1 MGEQTEVAEARSDAP
16 APFRL
21 VIVMPVYRDFE
32 VASIVCRAVDEQVSR
47 LSNVEARILLADD
60 GSPAGCVG
68 WSGFAP
74 SALARIDALVLKR
87 NLGHQRA
94 IAVALCHLHDAVPCD
109 AVLVMDA
116 DGEDRP
122 EDIPRLLE
130 ELRRSPGSMVFAE
143 RRKRL
148 EGLVFSAGY
157 FFYRLLHRA
166 LTGIPVRVG
175 NFSVLPASA
184 LPRLVCMSELWN
196 HYAGAAL
203 RSRLPQVRLPTDR
216 GSRAI
221 GGSQMG
227 GLIGLVM
234 HGIGGIATFHDVVA
248 TRLLVASVGVVA
260 VLAAGLL
267 GVVGI
272 RFGTTLAI
280 PGWATYAAGLLLVLS
295 IQVASVAFGL
305 VLSLIS
311 ARTAATF
318 LPCRDYTNFVS
329 GTLPLGARDAA

>member
-1 MGEQTEVAEARSDAP
+1 
-16 APFRL
+16 
-21 VIVMPVYRDFE
+21 MPVFRDFE
-32 VASIVCRAVDEQVSR
+32 AASVVCRAVDEQVSA
-47 LSNVEARILLADD
+47 LVGVEARVLLVDD
-60 GSPAGCVG
+60 GSPAGQVG
-68 WSGFAP
+68 WAGFAP
-74 SALARIDALVLKR
+74 RGLSRIDVLVLKR

-94 IAVALCHLHDAVPCD
+94 IAVALCHLYDAVPCD

-116 DGEDRP
+116 DGEDRA
-122 EDIPRLLE
+122 EDIPRLLA
-130 ELRRSPGSMVFAE
+130 ELRRTPGSMVFAE

-148 EGLVFSAGY
+148 EGLVFRAGY

-166 LTGIPVRVG
+166 LTGVPVRVG

-216 GSRAI
+216 GSRAM
-221 GGSQMG
+221 GRSQMG
-227 GLIGLVM
+227 GLIALVM

-248 TRLLVASVGVVA
+248 TRLLVASLGVVGA
-260 VLAAGLL
+260 LAAALL

-272 RFGTTLAI
+272 RFATTLAI
-280 PGWATYAAGLLLVLS
+280 PGWATYTAGLLLVLS
-295 IQVASVAFGL
+295 IQVASVAFSL

-311 ARTAATF
+311 TRTSATF
-318 LPCRDYTNFVS
+318 LPCRDYSIFVS
-329 GTLPLGARDAA
+329 GTLPLGARGAA